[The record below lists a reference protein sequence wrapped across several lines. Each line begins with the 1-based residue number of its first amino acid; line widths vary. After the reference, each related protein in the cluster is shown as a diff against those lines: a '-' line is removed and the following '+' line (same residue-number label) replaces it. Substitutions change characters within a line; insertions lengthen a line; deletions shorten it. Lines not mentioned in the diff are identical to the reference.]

1 MNQSVIS
8 SKVRKEEK
16 MNGVAQVFCPW
27 QTLRRF
33 GCFPEWESLKGWR
46 KRVRPRCSKGGKD
59 EKPGRVGD
67 DGQGARDETRRPGS
81 RSTGVL
87 LKIAAVDG
95 GTAQSAVS
103 SK

>member
-46 KRVRPRCSKGGKD
+46 KRVRPVVRREARMRSRAAWVMMGKAQGMRQD
-59 EKPGRVGD
+59 DRVH
-67 DGQGARDETRRPGS
+67 GA
-81 RSTGVL
+81 
-87 LKIAAVDG
+87 
-95 GTAQSAVS
+95 QVS
-103 SK
+103 C